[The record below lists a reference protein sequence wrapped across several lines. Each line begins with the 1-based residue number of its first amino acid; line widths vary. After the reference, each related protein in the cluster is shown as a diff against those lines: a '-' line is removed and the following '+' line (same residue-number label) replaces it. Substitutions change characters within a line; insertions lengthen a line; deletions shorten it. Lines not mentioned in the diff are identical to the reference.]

1 MKCTWDRKDFSHQ
14 LKVLNDLID
23 KETDV
28 KRSLYLQKVLDTS
41 NKLYYETFVDF
52 PRPTVSAKQRLTS
65 ILDSSF
71 CYGRY
76 YSIVRCFFDK
86 VSEHIDTIDGIS
98 DKLERIDPDGNF
110 DFLNTGATLSSNEI
124 MSMVDKFYRE
134 FDEELYEYFL
144 EAYKD
149 REHSLMFLPIDDSKD
164 DKTDG
169 TTLFIDGVRKNF
181 VTVYETSAVGTYEC
195 AVHEYGHAIANLIN
209 PEVSYTDRE
218 DFFVEVASIFPELV
232 ALYENGF
239 GFEVIQVLYSLY
251 TTLVTYVNNAE
262 YLCLHAPVINAW
274 ADNKYVMGNKFFK
287 ELEDSYNI
295 DDECFDEVLS
305 TTIEDQGV
313 YVISYV
319 VALEL
324 LNIYKSDKK
333 KALELFKSFLKY
345 PANKDVLTF
354 VVENI
359 TINEHASEEAGIVLS
374 EFNKQ
379 LKKRR
384 C

>member
-1 MKCTWDRKDFSHQ
+1 MCTWNRLDFLEQ
-14 LKVLNDLID
+14 LKKLEVLIEQ
-23 KETDV
+23 ETDI
-28 KRSLYLQKVLDTS
+28 KRKLYLEKVLDTS

-52 PRPTVSAKQRLTS
+52 PRTRVTAKQRLTS
-65 ILDSSF
+65 ILDSSC

-76 YSIVRCFFDK
+76 YSIVRCFLGK
-86 VSEHIDTIDGIS
+86 VSDYIDTIDNIS
-98 DKLERIDPDGNF
+98 DKLDNISPDGNF
-110 DFLNTGATLSSNEI
+110 DFMNTGATLSCNDV
-124 MSMVDKFYRE
+124 MSLVDRFYKE

-144 EAYKD
+144 EVYRD
-149 REHSLMFLPIDDSKD
+149 RKHSLKFLPLDESKD
-164 DKTDG
+164 SKTDG

-181 VTVYETSAVGTYEC
+181 ITVYETDAVGTYEC

-232 ALYENGF
+232 ALYENN
-239 GFEVIQVLYSLY
+239 FEFDKLQVLYHLY

-262 YLCLHAPVINAW
+262 YLSLHTPVINTW
-274 ADNKYVMGNKFFK
+274 ADNKHVMSKGFFSS
-287 ELEDSYNI
+287 LEKDYDI
-295 DDECFDEVLS
+295 DEECFEELLS

-313 YVISYV
+313 YVISYI

-324 LNIYKSDKK
+324 LNIYKKDKK
-333 KALELFKSFLKY
+333 EALELFKKFLKY
-345 PANKDVLTF
+345 PAKEDILTF

-359 TINEHASEEAGIVLS
+359 AINEHASEEAEIVLS
-374 EFNKQ
+374 KFSKE

-384 C
+384 Y

>member
-1 MKCTWDRKDFSHQ
+1 MPPEPVITIVTFESFSLLYIFIKTSFKAFFISEKC
-14 LKVLNDLID
+14 L
-23 KETDV
+23 
-28 KRSLYLQKVLDTS
+28 
-41 NKLYYETFVDF
+41 
-52 PRPTVSAKQRLTS
+52 
-65 ILDSSF
+65 
-71 CYGRY
+71 
-76 YSIVRCFFDK
+76 
-86 VSEHIDTIDGIS
+86 
-98 DKLERIDPDGNF
+98 
-110 DFLNTGATLSSNEI
+110 
-124 MSMVDKFYRE
+124 
-134 FDEELYEYFL
+134 
-144 EAYKD
+144 
-149 REHSLMFLPIDDSKD
+149 
-164 DKTDG
+164 
-169 TTLFIDGVRKNF
+169 
-181 VTVYETSAVGTYEC
+181 
-195 AVHEYGHAIANLIN
+195 
-209 PEVSYTDRE
+209 
-218 DFFVEVASIFPELV
+218 
-232 ALYENGF
+232 
-239 GFEVIQVLYSLY
+239 LYSLY

-274 ADNKYVMGNKFFK
+274 ADNKYVMSNKFFK

-345 PANKDVLTF
+345 PANEDVLTF